1 MLSPTQSI
9 SVRCN
14 RALLLIALNHME
26 DATTVM
32 EALWY
37 EDPENKK
44 VKMTRAVWLAKQ
56 DKVRYL

>member
-1 MLSPTQSI
+1 
-9 SVRCN
+9 
-14 RALLLIALNHME
+14 ME

-37 EDPENKK
+37 EDPENEK

-56 DKVRYL
+56 DKVRNLRNLNYYIILCVDS